1 MAQIVALDE
10 LMNEKKVGILD
21 VGLGN
26 AGSVERMLR
35 KAGGIGARITGPNDL
50 TDVSGLIIP
59 GVGSFDPA
67 MSRIREAGFEQAIH
81 KIIDN
86 TDVPVL
92 GICLGMHLL
101 CNSSEEGNLNGLGV
115 VNAKVRDMKRFASGL
130 PTPNMGW
137 REVVVTSQNPL
148 IEEASEQRFYFVHSY
163 YVDMTEKQF
172 QIFQS
177 SYGFDFC
184 CGFQIGKVLGVQFHP
199 EKSHKYGLNFFKK
212 FVKML

>member
-1 MAQIVALDE
+1 MS
-10 LMNEKKVGILD
+10 EKKVGILD
-21 VGLGN
+21 IGLGN
-26 AGSVERMLR
+26 AGSVERMLS
-35 KAGGIGARITGPNDL
+35 KAGGIGSRITDPNDL
-50 TDVSGLIIP
+50 NNLNGLIIP

-67 MSRIREAGFEQAIH
+67 MARIRETGFEQAIH
-81 KIIDN
+81 KIVDN
-86 TDVPVL
+86 GNVPVL

-101 CNSSEEGNLNGLGV
+101 CNSSEEGKQTGLGV
-115 VNAKVRDMKRFASGL
+115 VNAKVRDMKSFVSGM

-148 IEEASEQRFYFVHSY
+148 IEESSKPRFYFVHSY
-163 YVDMTEKQF
+163 YVDMTENKF

-177 SYGFDFC
+177 NYDFDFC

-199 EKSHKYGLNFFKK
+199 EKSHKYGLNFFKN

>member
-1 MAQIVALDE
+1 MSD
-10 LMNEKKVGILD
+10 KKVGILD
-21 VGLGN
+21 VGIGN
-26 AGSVERMLR
+26 AGSVERMLN
-35 KAGGIGARITGPNDL
+35 KAGGIGERITDPNDL
-50 TDVSGLIIP
+50 NDVSGLIIP

-67 MSRIREAGFEQAIH
+67 MARIREAGFEKAIH
-81 KIIDN
+81 RIIDRL
-86 TDVPVL
+86 DVPVL

-137 REVVVTSQNPL
+137 REVVATSQNPL
-148 IEEASEQRFYFVHSY
+148 IEESNKQRFYFVHSY
-163 YVDMTEKQF
+163 YVDMIENKF

-177 SYGFDFC
+177 CYGFDFC
-184 CGFQIGKVLGVQFHP
+184 CGFQVGKVLGVQFHP

>member
-1 MAQIVALDE
+1 
-10 LMNEKKVGILD
+10 MNAKKVGILD

-26 AGSVERMLR
+26 AGSVERMLS
-35 KAGGIGARITGPNDL
+35 KAGGIGARITDPNDL
-50 TDVSGLIIP
+50 NDVSGLIIP

-67 MSRIREAGFEQAIH
+67 MARIRETGFEQAIH
-81 KIIDN
+81 KIIDDAN
-86 TDVPVL
+86 IPVL

-101 CNSSEEGNLNGLGV
+101 CNSSEEGKQTGLGV
-115 VNAKVRDMKRFASGL
+115 VDAKVRDMKRFATGL

-137 REVVVTSQNPL
+137 REVFVTSQNSL
-148 IEEASEQRFYFVHSY
+148 IEASSKQRFYFVHSY
-163 YVDMTEKQF
+163 YVDMTDNKF
-172 QIFQS
+172 QILQS

-199 EKSHKYGLNFFKK
+199 EKSHKYGLNFFEK